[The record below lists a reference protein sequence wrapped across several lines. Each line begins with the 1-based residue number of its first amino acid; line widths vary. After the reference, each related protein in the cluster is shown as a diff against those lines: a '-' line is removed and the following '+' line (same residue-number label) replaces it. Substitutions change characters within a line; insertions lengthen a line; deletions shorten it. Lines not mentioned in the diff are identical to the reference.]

1 MRAALDASDW
11 ALLARLC
18 RQALRKQPRHHQ
30 AHRYLGVA
38 LHKLRRSDEAL
49 EAFKRAMVLWP
60 DDAELLLN
68 HSQTLMELARDLQ
81 ALPLMERVC
90 ALRPDHYL
98 VWLKY
103 SQCCYRL
110 QRHEQGYAAALRIES
125 LAQTNEQKSAAL
137 MQKAIHR
144 REFGQVKE
152 AVQDC
157 ETAIRLDPAE
167 LTVHTNRLL
176 FMLADPDVGAVD
188 IRAAAGEYA
197 AVVEAGFKN
206 HWPHFNPA
214 DQQPWKRLK
223 VGFLSPDFR
232 NHSVMYFVE
241 GLLAQLDRRQFEVV
255 ALHLHPGGDLV
266 TDRVKRHADQFIDLT
281 GLSHGAQ
288 VARLWAERFDIL
300 VDLAGHTGNN
310 GLLLMARKLA
320 PLQVSWLGYPAT
332 TGLTAMDY
340 KFTDEVTDPVGAE
353 HEYSEKLYRMP
364 TLFVAYRPMVRNP
377 LWRYQPAYVVRPTPA
392 LTNGYVTFGS
402 CNNLGK
408 LTDDVLRLWGQVLAT
423 VPEARL
429 LIEGKNLGDAAF
441 AQSYRDRCERLGIPS
456 ERLELVGLDNR
467 NQYLTYHRIDIALDP
482 FPLTGGTTTFDLL
495 WMGVPLVS
503 MVGASFKSRMGTGIL
518 SYLGCAEWLA
528 DSPERYV
535 AVAAALASDVAQLNQ
550 FRLSLRDV
558 VEQSPLMDEAAFCRH
573 FGDGL
578 RNIWLEWM
586 ATGLHPNQPE
596 DQHAWVLEVLSARPH
611 GWDTPEEPGVGLE
624 PGRRVPLSEAYRL
637 LDQAIQKARL
647 VPPQDNV
654 SGLIDHKRWAE
665 VTDLAEKLL
674 CAVPNNPV
682 ALSSLAEVEEAH
694 GHLDFAMTYLRQA
707 QVSLARS
714 AG

>member
-11 ALLARLC
+11 ALLVRLC

-38 LHKLRRSDEAL
+38 LHKLRRSEEAL
-49 EAFKRAMVLWP
+49 AAFAKAAVWWP

-110 QRHEQGYAAALRIES
+110 QRHEQGYAAALKTET
-125 LAQTNEQKSAAL
+125 LAQNNEQKAAAL

-144 REFGQVKE
+144 RELGQVKE

-157 ETAIRLDPAE
+157 ETAIRLDPSE

-176 FMLADPDVGAVD
+176 FMLADPDVGAMD
-188 IRAAAGEYA
+188 IRRAAGEYGS
-197 AVVEAGFKN
+197 VVEAGFHA
-206 HWPHFNPA
+206 HWPLINPA
-214 DQQPWKRLK
+214 DHQPWKRLK

-255 ALHLHPGGDLV
+255 GLHLHPSGDLV
-266 TDRVKRHADQFIDLT
+266 TDRVKRHVDRFIELA
-281 GLSHGAQ
+281 GLSHSAQ
-288 VARLWAERFDIL
+288 VAQLWAERFDIL

-340 KFTDEVTDPVGAE
+340 KFTDEVTDPEGAE
-353 HEYSEKLYRMP
+353 PEYSEKLYRMP

-377 LWRYQPAYVVRPTPA
+377 LWRYQPAYVVKPAPA
-392 LTNGYVTFGS
+392 LANGYVTFGS

-408 LTDDVLRLWGQVLAT
+408 LTDEVLKLWGQVLAA
-423 VPEARL
+423 VPGSRL
-429 LIEGKNLGDAAF
+429 LIEGKNLGQPDF
-441 AQSYRDRCERLGIPS
+441 AQGYRTRCEALGIPP

-503 MVGASFKSRMGTGIL
+503 MVGESFKSRMGTGIL
-518 SYLGCAEWLA
+518 TYLGCADWLA

-535 AVAAALASDVAQLNQ
+535 AIAAALASDVAALNQ
-550 FRLSLRDV
+550 IRLSLRDA
-558 VEQSPLMDEAAFCRH
+558 VEQSPLMDEMAFSQH

-586 ATGLHPNQPE
+586 ATGLYPNDPDGQNT
-596 DQHAWVLEVLSARPH
+596 WVVDVLQQRPP
-611 GWDTPEEPGVGLE
+611 GWDVPEEPGVGLE
-624 PGRRVPLSEAYRL
+624 PGHRVTLSEACRL
-637 LDQAIQKARL
+637 LDQAIQKAR
-647 VPPQDNV
+647 VAQPV
-654 SGLIDHKRWAE
+654 ASATGLIDNKRWAE

-674 CAVPNNPV
+674 CALPNNPV
-682 ALSSLAEVEEAH
+682 ALSCLAEVEEAH

-707 QVSLARS
+707 QTALARS
-714 AG
+714 AR